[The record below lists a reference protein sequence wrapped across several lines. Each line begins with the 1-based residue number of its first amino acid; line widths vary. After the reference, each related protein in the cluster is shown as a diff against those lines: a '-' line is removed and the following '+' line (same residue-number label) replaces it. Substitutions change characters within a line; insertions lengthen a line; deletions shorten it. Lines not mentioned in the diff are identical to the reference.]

1 MTNLNEAIQLISQE
15 REDEARHIL
24 ETILQAN
31 PQDIQ
36 AWFWY
41 AETCST
47 NEQRINLLEI
57 CLKANPGNLQVLR
70 ALRALQARQSRS
82 VLVQAGSS
90 RLASRS
96 RPSIGTRWRKH
107 CLRLGQF
114 PRNLFFETKR
124 NRSRAENCSR
134 FTGSGGWRSV
144 RSRWRATLQF
154 SMTPM
159 PGLAATWSGWPIPAL

>member
-57 CLKANPGNLQVLR
+57 CLKANSGNLQVLR

-96 RPSIGTRWRKH
+96 RPSNGTRWRKIVSGWDNFPGT
-107 CLRLGQF
+107 CSSRRGAIAAARRIAPVLPGLVVGGQYAVGGGLR
-114 PRNLFFETKR
+114 
-124 NRSRAENCSR
+124 
-134 FTGSGGWRSV
+134 
-144 RSRWRATLQF
+144 F

-159 PGLAATWSGWPIPAL
+159 SGLAAPWSGWPIPAL